1 MNQKDMQNKIDS
13 ILKESKKNNEL
24 KQKKE
29 RKNKGKSVNKYNG
42 TTAKITISVGREK
55 KAELD
60 KVGIVDLINDVQDN
74 LGMINSAKIKLKS
87 DTSYSDD
94 DKPRVEIVDL
104 LENAIHDYIAFDI
117 EKKKPLEFSYAKSRM
132 LEKYNER
139 LEKLDHLCVW

>member
-1 MNQKDMQNKIDS
+1 MI
-13 ILKESKKNNEL
+13 
-24 KQKKE
+24 
-29 RKNKGKSVNKYNG
+29 KSVNKYNG

-117 EKKKPLEFSYAKSRM
+117 EKKKPLEFTYAKSRM